1 MIGIVAYGS
10 IIDDPDSEIQAVT
23 IDRIKAE
30 TPFKVEFAR
39 SSRYREGAPT
49 LIPVEDG
56 GSKVNGIVLVLEE
69 SVSESEAADMLW
81 RRETNQVGSGKRYSS
96 PVNPGPDT
104 VLIEKLNDFEVID
117 VVLYTRIGS
126 NIHPLN
132 AEKLADLAINSA
144 KTPTGDK
151 GKDGISYLISAK
163 KAGIVTPLMPE
174 YEKEILRQTGAETL
188 EHAIETIRGV
198 KLILRAYLD
207 CCLSIFED
215 SRSGIPDLI
224 PIRRSL
230 KVDPHQLSYFEK
242 AVKEAEKSTQFE
254 AFVKLLDSKVL
265 KADLDRLGKQEERRR
280 EKQSKARKES
290 GKKIE
295 FSPIEVWREKTARL
309 GAKRFFR
316 NRGTYVDVWK
326 NSDPNESGLI
336 DLLLEKAE
344 ARRSERVRLFVF
356 DGFVL
361 YDQKKRLHRIK
372 LPGVGELRLYTK
384 EELNALLMI
393 PQSNWRNGVLKDI
406 PERLAPWHI
415 LTVREK
421 EPYRGQVGI
430 WLKDLMISPFGWSDI
445 GEKRR
450 EADIEI
456 IGPIYVCLGE
466 EVNLA
471 EVIQVRTNVFDSTP
485 VTVLNRNG
493 YLPWDSFDDQGN
505 ERPRMSLERVGN
517 DGAVLRNVYEA
528 WNHVNGLAKG
538 GLLRYPTETYVRALM
553 NRHRGDTSIM
563 EVFVGLVTALE
574 SILTPESGGTE
585 LAYKTAIR
593 GAALLAHDPK
603 ERSKAFQFLSRFY
616 KARSKIV
623 HEGHPGK
630 EDLDRMINNALL
642 EITQQVL
649 LRYVFICYF
658 GMEGHLPTW
667 VLPNS
672 EMLLSKNK
680 RSAVIRGILDAA
692 VMDPKLTILLEEKL
706 EEHGVKN
713 PQQWKK
719 GFVNI

>member
-1 MIGIVAYGS
+1 MCGILAYGS
-10 IIDDPDSEIQAVT
+10 VIDDPGSEIQEVT
-23 IDRIKAE
+23 IDRIKAV

-39 SSRYREGAPT
+39 SSRYRKGAPT
-49 LIPVEDG
+49 LIPIEDG
-56 GSKVNGIVLVLEE
+56 GSKVNGIVHVLEK

-81 RRETNQVGSGKRYSS
+81 RRETNQVGSGKRYSP
-96 PVNPGPDT
+96 PVNPGPNI
-104 VLIEKLNDFEVID
+104 VLIEKLNDFARID
-117 VVLYTRIGS
+117 VVLYSRIGS

-132 AEKLADLAINSA
+132 AEKLAELAINSA
-144 KTPTGDK
+144 KTPAGDK

-174 YEKEILRQTGAETL
+174 YEKEILRQTRAETL
-188 EHAIETIRGV
+188 EHAIETIRDV

-207 CCLSIFED
+207 SWLSIFED
-215 SRSGIPDLI
+215 SRSGIPNLI

-230 KVDPHQLSYFEK
+230 KVNRHQLSYFEK
-242 AVKEAEKSTQFE
+242 AVEEAEKSTQFE

-265 KADLDRLGKQEERRR
+265 KTDLDRLSKQEERRR
-280 EKQSKARKES
+280 AKQSKARKES

-309 GAKRFFR
+309 AAKRFFR
-316 NRGTYVDVWK
+316 NTGTYVNVWK

-336 DLLLEKAE
+336 DLLLEKTE
-344 ARRSERVRLFVF
+344 MRSSEHIRLFVF

-361 YDQKKRLHRIK
+361 FDDKKQLTQID
-372 LPGVGELRLYTK
+372 LPVGELRVHSE
-384 EELNALLMI
+384 EELKTLLML
-393 PQSNWRNGVLKDI
+393 PQSNWHDHVQEDMLEKL
-406 PERLAPWHI
+406 PLWHI

-421 EPYRGQVGI
+421 EPYRGRVGI
-430 WLKDLMISPFGWSDI
+430 WFKDLLVLPVTWLETGDR
-445 GEKRR
+445 KR
-450 EADIEI
+450 EADIET
-456 IGPIYVCLGE
+456 IGPMFLCLGDS
-466 EVNLA
+466 VNLA
-471 EVIQVRTNVFDSTP
+471 EVVHVRTNVFDGAP
-485 VTVLNRNG
+485 VVVRKRND
-493 YLPWDSFDDQGN
+493 YLPWDVFDDQGN
-505 ERPRMSLERVGN
+505 ERPRRRVERVGK
-517 DGAVLRNVYEA
+517 DGVVLRNVYEA
-528 WNHVNGLAKG
+528 WTYVNALGKG

-563 EVFVGLVTALE
+563 EIFVGLVTALE
-574 SILTPESGGTE
+574 SVLTPESGGTE

-593 GAALLAHDPK
+593 GASLLAHDPK

-630 EDLDRMINNALL
+630 EDLGRMINNALL
-642 EITQQVL
+642 EITQQVF

-667 VLPNS
+667 ALPNS
-672 EMLLSKNK
+672 EMLLAKNK
-680 RSAVIRGILDAA
+680 RSAAICGILDAA

-706 EEHGVKN
+706 EEHEVKN

-719 GFVNI
+719 AFMNI